1 MADLITINV
10 DGKDVQVPPKT
21 QLIEA
26 LRQNAAVD
34 TPDFCYHPDLKV
46 AGAASMDVH
55 EKSHDF
61 SREVWDYLQA
71 KAGIKPDGTMAH
83 EQ

>member
-1 MADLITINV
+1 MKDDAKKLAD
-10 DGKDVQVPPKT
+10 
-21 QLIEA
+21 A
-26 LRQNAAVD
+26 LGALAAATD
-34 TPDFCYHPDLKV
+34 SATPDLKA

-71 KAGIKPDGTMAH
+71 KAGIKPDGTMVH
-83 EQ
+83 EK